1 MRTQMRA
8 GYERPE
14 PAPRPHLHVVKKTP
28 ERQKLEARVRVK
40 RQLQLR
46 AARTDPEAFAEYV
59 MLDEVSQRPIRLSD
73 LHREW
78 HRFLSAN
85 PWAVLVAPVEHGKTV
100 TLISRVLYEMGRN
113 PNIRIGWISDS
124 AEQALLVVGQ
134 IRRYIEESERL
145 REVFPNLKRSTR
157 PGHVWNQHALEIERS
172 PFLRNPTLRAYGS
185 GTKIAG
191 ARLDLIICDDILN
204 LENTATLEA
213 CTKTQHWFDVIVL
226 TRAQDDPETGARARL
241 WVVGTPFS
249 DNDILH
255 ELPKRKSFASR
266 IFSCVENPDDAPDKW
281 RPTWPEVWPL
291 ARLLTRLNG
300 MLPSAFARKYLC
312 RVVND
317 INSRFPEWTI
327 KVAFEQG
334 RGLTFQTRR
343 PLIYP
348 GPRALRCWTGV
359 DLGVGEKEGDDLTA
373 LVTVALNE
381 DRTRQIIDITTGHW
395 TADEIMDRI
404 EECYYRFESRI
415 VVESVAAQR
424 WLLQFVRK
432 NKKIPVEPYN
442 TTAQSKWDESF
453 GIESLAVEL
462 RQKLWRF
469 PSGKTGADYPAEL
482 WALRNEM
489 MQYRPNKHTGDRLM
503 AMWFAREGMRRTL
516 GKKFR

>member
-1 MRTQMRA
+1 MRA
-8 GYERPE
+8 GYERPNARAATWT
-14 PAPRPHLHVVKKTP
+14 PPKKTSA
-28 ERQKLEARVRVK
+28 RQKLEARMRAK
-40 RQLQLR
+40 RALVLR
-46 AARTDPEAFAEYV
+46 QARRDIVAFCEYV
-59 MLDEVSQRPIRLSD
+59 MLDEKTMRPIRLSVM
-73 LHREW
+73 HREW
-78 HRFLSAN
+78 QAFLDAN
-85 PWAVLVAPVEHGKTV
+85 PWAVLVAPVEHGKT
-100 TLISRVLYEMGRN
+100 TMLIARVLFEMGRN

-124 AEQALLVVGQ
+124 EEQALTVVGQ
-134 IRRYIEESERL
+134 IRRYIEESTRL
-145 REVFPNLKRSTR
+145 HEVFPQLRRSTR
-157 PGHVWNQHALEIERS
+157 PGHIWNKHAIEIERS

-204 LENTATLEA
+204 LENTGTLEA
-213 CTKTQHWFDVIVL
+213 CTKTQHWFDVMVL
-226 TRAQDDPETGARARL
+226 TRAQDDPDTGEQAKL
-241 WVVGTPFS
+241 WVVGTPFT

-266 IFSCVENPDDAPDKW
+266 VFSCVHNPDDSPAKW
-281 RPTWPEVWPL
+281 LPTWPEIWPL
-291 ARLLTRLNG
+291 KRLFSRLNG

-343 PLIYP
+343 PVLYP
-348 GPRALRCWTGV
+348 GPRPLRCWTGV
-359 DLGVGEKEGDDLTA
+359 DLGVGEKEGDDRTA
-373 LVTVALNE
+373 LVTVALRE
-381 DRTRQIIDITTGHW
+381 DKTRQIIDIRSGHW
-395 TADEIMDRI
+395 TSDEIMDQI
-404 EECYYRFESRI
+404 EEVYYRYESRV

-442 TTAQSKWDESF
+442 TTAQSKWDEAF

-469 PSGKTGADYPAEL
+469 PSGETGQDYDPEM
-482 WALRNEM
+482 WALRSEM
-489 MQYRPNKHTGDRLM
+489 MTYRPNKHTGDRLM

-516 GKKFR
+516 GKRFR